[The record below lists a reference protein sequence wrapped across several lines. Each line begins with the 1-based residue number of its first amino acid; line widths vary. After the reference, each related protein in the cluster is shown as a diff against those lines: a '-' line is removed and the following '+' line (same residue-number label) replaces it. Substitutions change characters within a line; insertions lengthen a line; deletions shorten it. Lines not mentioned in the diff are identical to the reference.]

1 MVSFLGDHCLTAIII
16 NKWSLTRWLW
26 TLRYDVIDSALPNS
40 AGEQLKMCLLVKTS
54 LGRIRRFAN
63 CVFFLFKNLFENWWI
78 GLISHTWYC
87 GSVNIRP
94 LKWIL
99 STLNNMFVMR
109 VFPQIW
115 NIITIFMNRWRQD
128 QCQAVGPFSSAPQ
141 LSTLPLFTTFSALL
155 MLLYLHWATF
165 LFFWVIIGNNRCFL
179 PPKL

>member
-1 MVSFLGDHCLTAIII
+1 MVM
-16 NKWSLTRWLW
+16 
-26 TLRYDVIDSALPNS
+26 NS
-40 AGEQLKMCLLVKTS
+40 Q
-54 LGRIRRFAN
+54 IRRDRLCSAQQCRGAAQN
-63 CVFFLFKNLFENWWI
+63 VPSSQNQPRPHSQVYRVCFFPFSRTYLL
-78 GLISHTWYC
+78 TWFC

-128 QCQAVGPFSSAPQ
+128 QCQAVGPFSSALQ

-155 MLLYLHWATF
+155 MLLYLHWANF
-165 LFFWVIIGNNRCFL
+165 LFFQVIIGNNRFFL
-179 PPKL
+179 SLKL

>member
-1 MVSFLGDHCLTAIII
+1 MVSILSDHCLTAIII
-16 NKWSLTRWLW
+16 STRSLTRWLW

-63 CVFFLFKNLFENWWI
+63 VVPFQELIWESMVNWTDFADMSWFF
-78 GLISHTWYC
+78 

-99 STLNNMFVMR
+99 STLTDLFVMLL
-109 VFPQIW
+109 FPQIW

-155 MLLYLHWATF
+155 MLLYLNWANF
-165 LFFWVIIGNNRCFL
+165 LFQV
-179 PPKL
+179 